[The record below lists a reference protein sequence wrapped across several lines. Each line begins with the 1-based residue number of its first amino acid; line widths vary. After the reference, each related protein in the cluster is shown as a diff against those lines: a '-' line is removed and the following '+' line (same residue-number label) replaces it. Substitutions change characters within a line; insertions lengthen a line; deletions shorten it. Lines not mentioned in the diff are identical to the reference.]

1 MSVRGESGLGL
12 TVERKLICKHYEP
25 EEICRYFIR
34 QMFLPDYI
42 EIKEKKYGR
51 NRDFVRVRNQ

>member
-1 MSVRGESGLGL
+1 M
-12 TVERKLICKHYEP
+12 VERKLICKHYEP
-25 EEICRYFIR
+25 EELCRYFIR

-51 NRDFVRVRNQ
+51 NRDFVRVRYQ